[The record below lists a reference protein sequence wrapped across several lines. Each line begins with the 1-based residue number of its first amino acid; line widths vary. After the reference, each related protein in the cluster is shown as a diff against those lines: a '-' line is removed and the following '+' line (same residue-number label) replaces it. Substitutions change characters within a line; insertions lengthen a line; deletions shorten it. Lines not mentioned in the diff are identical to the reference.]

1 MTRTATISFSLIGLE
16 TWQGGAVVGPDVAF
30 LQDTDVYWPSAVRVG
45 EETLIYATVEN
56 AAGIRSLHLWQSGS
70 SSQRF
75 DYVGPVLEAV
85 GDEGQVGM
93 SHVAYDRDAADAPFK
108 MWYST
113 RYSARATAIAYATS
127 YDGKAWDRK
136 GMVYSPTLPSEA
148 AGLTVD
154 FVCRD
159 KSGDW
164 RLFYSG
170 LESVDCIRAMAATS
184 RKPSGPFVSPRVIMA
199 PDAAEYAGGAEV
211 TNDDLSLT
219 LTGTPMPAPGFPYVL
234 TDGTQSGSGLVFI
247 ERVAGNIAYL
257 RNPAGLT
264 AEGYRLLSVHARK
277 VSPAII
283 AKAVPAV
290 VAISPDLAQFRA
302 SPLSMSSLWKRGTDG
317 STLSQTTRCSA
328 LPLQ

>member
-1 MTRTATISFSLIGLE
+1 M
-16 TWQGGAVVGPDVAF
+16 
-30 LQDTDVYWPSAVRVG
+30 G

-93 SHVAYDRDAADAPFK
+93 THVAYDRDDADAPFK

-277 VSPAII
+277 VSPSYYCQSRSGGRGYFTGFG
-283 AKAVPAV
+283 
-290 VAISPDLAQFRA
+290 AISGVTIEYVFAVEERDGRFYPIADDEVFRPTSSVDQF
-302 SPLSMSSLWKRGTDG
+302 SFENPVPISS
-317 STLSQTTRCSA
+317 SA
-328 LPLQ
+328 DCPPC